1 MYTKEHSYG
10 YWDRASTGLW
20 TTVNITVK
28 PFFPSHGIQ
37 SHDRTHY
44 MAITLCHK
52 LFTFN
57 RSVFHKQESIPF
69 IIKPYFIDFKIYYLD
84 SKLEM
89 TITCTRSTNWSFPV
103 SGLSISCCKLISLRF
118 EKSLTSVIGKPSII
132 IDV

>member
-28 PFFPSHGIQ
+28 HFFPSHGIQ

-44 MAITLCHK
+44 TAITLCHK

-89 TITCTRSTNWSFPV
+89 TLHVLDLPIDL

>member
-44 MAITLCHK
+44 TAITLCHK

-89 TITCTRSTNWSFPV
+89 TLHVLDLPIDL

>member
-1 MYTKEHSYG
+1 MPKSTWYSYIEQLLNKNYCITTTIKVCIRKSIPTDTETEHPLDCELQWILQS
-10 YWDRASTGLW
+10 S
-20 TTVNITVK
+20 

-44 MAITLCHK
+44 TAITLCHK

-89 TITCTRSTNWSFPV
+89 TITCTRSTNWSF
-103 SGLSISCCKLISLRF
+103 R
-118 EKSLTSVIGKPSII
+118 T
-132 IDV
+132 